1 MLYNY
6 YILHNFVLQTD
17 KIMGNTKVRISI
29 DIEYIDGDN
38 EAIKGENERMAK
50 ALEHGITSTATIEE
64 LASMCYQSVSTFK
77 RRFRSRYSMSPH
89 QWLLK
94 YKLELA
100 HRIIKEREVSI
111 TELTKLCGFNNTS
124 HFIHRF
130 RKRYGISPARL
141 SKQLRTEGAET
152 ENIHNEVEH
161 K

>member
-1 MLYNY
+1 MNR
-6 YILHNFVLQTD
+6 
-17 KIMGNTKVRISI
+17 TKVTISI
-29 DIEYIDGDN
+29 NIERLDGDD
-38 EAIKGENERMAK
+38 EYMRVENERLAK
-50 ALEHGITSTATIEE
+50 ALEYGIKSTATIEE
-64 LASMCYQSVSTFK
+64 LAAMCYQSVSTFK
-77 RRFRSRYSMSPH
+77 RRFSSLYNLSPH

-100 HRIIKEREVSI
+100 HRIIEEREVPI

-141 SKQLRTEGAET
+141 SKQLRSESA
-152 ENIHNEVEH
+152 ENIDNEADN

>member
-1 MLYNY
+1 
-6 YILHNFVLQTD
+6 
-17 KIMGNTKVRISI
+17 
-29 DIEYIDGDN
+29 
-38 EAIKGENERMAK
+38 
-50 ALEHGITSTATIEE
+50 
-64 LASMCYQSVSTFK
+64 
-77 RRFRSRYSMSPH
+77 MSPH

-100 HRIIKEREVSI
+100 HRIIEEREVPV
-111 TELTKLCGFNNTS
+111 TELTKLCGLNNTS

-152 ENIHNEVEH
+152 ENIHNEEEH

>member
-1 MLYNY
+1 MN
-6 YILHNFVLQTD
+6 H
-17 KIMGNTKVRISI
+17 TKVTISI
-29 DIEYIDGDN
+29 NIEYHDGDD
-38 EAIKGENERMAK
+38 EYIRGENERMAK
-50 ALEHGITSTATIEE
+50 ALEYGIRSTATIEE
-64 LASMCYQSVSTFK
+64 LAAMCCQSISTFK
-77 RRFRSRYSMSPH
+77 RRFGERYSMSPH

-100 HRIIKEREVSI
+100 HRIIEEREVPI

-141 SKQLRTEGAET
+141 SKQLRSESA
-152 ENIHNEVEH
+152 ENIDNGADN

>member
-141 SKQLRTEGAET
+141 SKQLRAEGAET
-152 ENIHNEVEH
+152 ENIHNEEDN